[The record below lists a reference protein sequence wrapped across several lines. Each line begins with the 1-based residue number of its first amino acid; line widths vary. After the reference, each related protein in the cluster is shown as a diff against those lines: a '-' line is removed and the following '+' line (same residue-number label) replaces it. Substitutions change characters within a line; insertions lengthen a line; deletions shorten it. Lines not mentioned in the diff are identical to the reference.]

1 MRTLTILFFS
11 LLTMPLMLNAQT
23 VEDMLSKVSAAIEAD
38 QQGQAVSY
46 FRQAIKLEINR
57 SEMYYWTTVDKNSLI
72 CPKLAGE

>member
-46 FRQAIKLEINR
+46 FRQAIRLGINR
-57 SEMYYWTTVDKNSLI
+57 SEMY
-72 CPKLAGE
+72 

>member
-46 FRQAIKLEINR
+46 FRQAIRLGINR
-57 SEMYYWTTVDKNSLI
+57 SEMYYWTTVEKNSPI
-72 CPKLAGE
+72 CPK